1 MELCSIEDAFPDI
14 PKNKKTSGSAVAAPK
29 PGCSDS
35 KPSKEERRAAR
46 RQAKKCK
53 DGPAEEYYKS
63 VDDIPP
69 PIDADRPAIKRMG
82 EVPAFAAYDEA
93 FNDLSG
99 GKFEAFRMPV
109 LPSANCLSSQP
120 GYPSYFGK
128 GLEDADDDVGSSE
141 AFTNM
146 LSDSPTEEPA
156 TFEYE
161 FGGKG
166 AAKAGGVKDLPAPS
180 LSDAWKPMTPAKA
193 RTAIVNNISGQESNA
208 KSIAKSAP
216 KQQSEVS
223 GSMLPPAPN
232 KPTTE
237 MNGISTRINM
247 ENQIRELTRRFDDLE
262 VKQQR
267 NTQKEIILFVGTGVF
282 ILVCM
287 DIVTR
292 LAKR

>member
-14 PKNKKTSGSAVAAPK
+14 PKNKKTSGTAATVTAR

-35 KPSKEERRAAR
+35 SPSKEERRAAR
-46 RQAKKCK
+46 RLAKKCK
-53 DGPAEEYYKS
+53 GGPAEEYYKS
-63 VDDIPP
+63 VDDTLP

-82 EVPAFAAYDEA
+82 EIPAFASYEDA
-93 FNDLSG
+93 FSDLSG

-120 GYPSYFGK
+120 GLPSYFGK
-128 GLEDADDDVGSSE
+128 GLEDADDEVGPSE

-146 LSDSPTEEPA
+146 FSDSPKEESAPA

-193 RTAIVNNISGQESNA
+193 RTAFVKNNPEQESKPTPKHSNA
-208 KSIAKSAP
+208 
-216 KQQSEVS
+216 S
-223 GSMLPPAPN
+223 GS
-232 KPTTE
+232 KPTWPAHPVSDIGDDSPRT
-237 MNGISTRINM
+237 NM
-247 ENQIRELTRRFDDLE
+247 ENQIRE
-262 VKQQR
+262 
-267 NTQKEIILFVGTGVF
+267 
-282 ILVCM
+282 
-287 DIVTR
+287 
-292 LAKR
+292 